1 MIRNAKFWGLEY
13 SPEFSEMLT
22 LTNSLLNEITACVR
36 DEISNGSI
44 VNINSVGLGQYV
56 ELSDGKEVTQAGYRD
71 RIRYILDKYP
81 IVEKRKGIERQLV
94 GYVLERFAGHF
105 KRNGE
110 KIPRI
115 VFKNK
120 SLYNKDRNVG
130 IYKENKKLT
139 FHTVFGDYD
148 MHYKG
153 SIKSEYIDSGKF
165 GGNLIVKQD
174 CFVVAVDVPF
184 VQQYTPEKVLG
195 FDINKSLHN
204 WIVFNTGDIIAA
216 PDAVSKLIDKI
227 RNLNKIINNSKKEGL
242 KSSQRS
248 AIRRQVINRHKD
260 LRSEVKKVCEKIV
273 EVVKDNKALL
283 CIDMV
288 KTGALPVDTFIR
300 IIERQ

>member
-204 WIVFNTGDIIAA
+204 N
-216 PDAVSKLIDKI
+216 
-227 RNLNKIINNSKKEGL
+227 
-242 KSSQRS
+242 
-248 AIRRQVINRHKD
+248 
-260 LRSEVKKVCEKIV
+260 
-273 EVVKDNKALL
+273 
-283 CIDMV
+283 
-288 KTGALPVDTFIR
+288 
-300 IIERQ
+300 